1 MYAVYVDDK
10 LLYSTAPGYDNYIIL
25 NPKISLEV
33 NKPGLFS
40 FTLPPGHVLYD
51 GIQKLKSTL
60 TVEQDGEEIYRGRV
74 ISDETDI
81 FGQKNV
87 ECESEIAFFHDSIQR
102 PYEYDG
108 TPFGLFELLIDNHNA
123 MVNEDQQFTIGTVT
137 AVSSSGTAQV
147 ETDEYGDTFSEL
159 NTRMV
164 NAYGGYLRVRHAGG
178 VRYIDYLADG
188 DENTQ
193 PIEFGVNL
201 LDLQKNISA
210 EEVFN
215 VLIPHGAMQKGENNR
230 YTTPLSIADVNGGLD
245 YIEDAAAVARYGK
258 RIWKTKT
265 WNYIEDAETLLEKGR
280 EYLATGISEETTLV
294 INAVDMHFVDAGK
307 QRIGIGDRVRI
318 ISNPLGID
326 RTETCTKIEMDM
338 LNPENTQYT
347 FGKPPMTLTDNI
359 VHVNKTGG
367 GGGGGGNTVKEE
379 LSNIRRTARIYK
391 SEADGYIDLIV
402 TELDVLTNNYKEVG
416 IVLDAV
422 EADLNLYAEKF
433 TAADEALT
441 RIEVDLNA
449 IDEELTLKVDKSGV
463 ISAINMTSEEIT
475 IQASKI
481 NLSGYVTTSALNASI
496 ADLEYAQTTAITTNS
511 INATNTNFTYLKATA
526 FTFNGT
532 TMSKRNMTVTTPDG
546 DKTIYYMGY
555 VV

>member
-1 MYAVYVDDK
+1 MYAVYVDNQ
-10 LLYSTAPGYDNYIIL
+10 LLYSTAPGHDNQIIL

-51 GIQKLKSTL
+51 GIQKLKSTI

-74 ISDETDI
+74 ISDETDF

-108 TPFGLFELLIDNHNA
+108 TPYGLFELLINNHNE

-137 AVSSSGTAQV
+137 AVSDSGTAQV
-147 ETDEYGDTFSEL
+147 ETDEYGDTMSEL

-178 VRYIDYLADG
+178 VRFIDYLADG

-201 LDLQKNISA
+201 LDLKKNISA

-215 VLIPHGAMQKGENNR
+215 VLIPKGAMQKGKNGR
-230 YTTPLSIADVNGGLD
+230 YTEPLKITDVNGGLD
-245 YIEDAAAVARYGK
+245 YIQDEAAVARYGK

-265 WNYIEDAETLLEKGR
+265 WNYIEDAEKLLEKGR

-318 ISNPLGID
+318 ISHPIGID
-326 RTETCTKIEMDM
+326 RTETCTKIEMEL

-347 FGKPPMTLTDNI
+347 FGKPQMTLTDNI
-359 VHVNKTGG
+359 VLVNKTGG

-379 LSNIRRTARIYK
+379 LEGIKRSARITQIETK
-391 SEADGYIDLIV
+391 AYIDLVV
-402 TELDVLTNNYKEVG
+402 TEETETVKKEVG
-416 IVLDAV
+416 IILDGI
-422 EADLNLYAEKF
+422 EA
-433 TAADEALT
+433 
-441 RIEVDLNA
+441 
-449 IDEELTLKVDKSGV
+449 ELTLKVDVNGI
-463 ISAINMTSEEIT
+463 ISAINMSPEEIT

-481 NLSGYVTTSALNASI
+481 NLSGYVTASQLEAEI
-496 ADLEYAQTTAITTNS
+496 ASFDYVAGDFEIVGGVTVGGNLYTGGLSIEQASFGVGDYTASWKSRSVVTGLSGLQSVKIDGTYYKVFSETGLGYTTA
-511 INATNTNFTYLKATA
+511 
-526 FTFNGT
+526 
-532 TMSKRNMTVTTPDG
+532 
-546 DKTIYYMGY
+546 TIYYLGR
-555 VV
+555 

>member
-1 MYAVYVDDK
+1 MYAVYVDNQ

-51 GIQKLKSTL
+51 GIQKLKSTI
-60 TVEQDGEEIYRGRV
+60 TVEQDSEEIYRGRV
-74 ISDETDI
+74 ISDETDF

-87 ECESEIAFFHDSIQR
+87 ECESEIAFFYDSIQR

-108 TPFGLFELLIDNHNA
+108 TPYGLFELLINNHNE

-137 AVSSSGTAQV
+137 AVSDSGTAQV
-147 ETDEYGDTFSEL
+147 ETDEYGDTFSAL

-178 VRYIDYLADG
+178 VRFIDYLADG

-201 LDLQKNISA
+201 LDLKKNISA

-245 YIEDAAAVARYGK
+245 YIVDEAAVAQYGK

-265 WNYIEDAETLLEKGR
+265 WNYIEDAEKLLEKGR

-318 ISNPLGID
+318 ISHPIGID

-347 FGKPPMTLTDNI
+347 FGKPQMTLTDNI
-359 VHVNKTGG
+359 VLVNKTGG

-379 LSNIRRTARIYK
+379 ISNIKRTARIYK

-441 RIEVDLNA
+441 RIEIDLNA

-481 NLSGYVTTSALNASI
+481 NLSGYVKASELEAVKASI
-496 ADLEYAQTTAITTNS
+496 SNLTSGVTTATLLK
-511 INATNTNFTYLKATA
+511 TNTLIVG
-526 FTFNGT
+526 GT
-532 TMSKRNMTVTTPDG
+532 IMGKRSIEVTTPSG
-546 DKTIYYMGY
+546 TATIGY
-555 VV
+555 LGYA